1 MLSEVWRSWLVCA
14 RLVFLACLLFS
25 VVLVL
30 IGWVIPASWSLAS
43 LPHVSLL
50 PVFPSRLL
58 SGSCS
63 ECSLVICVLLPC
75 LDAYGGMPWG
85 VYVLSFSV
93 FWWWLTLTAF
103 QIQKGLCKLSWL

>member
-1 MLSEVWRSWLVCA
+1 MLSESWCSWLVSVG
-14 RLVFLACLLFS
+14 LVFLAWLPLS

-30 IGWVIPASWSLAS
+30 IGWMLPASWSLAPL
-43 LPHVSLL
+43 LPVSLL